1 MRFHGPNTCNFSEAF
16 VFNVA
21 ADDGWLNLRFP
32 SDEKDTNLGI
42 VDNSE
47 GSIPIAGQN
56 PTLRDGVTD

>member
-1 MRFHGPNTCNFSEAF
+1 M
-16 VFNVA
+16 
-21 ADDGWLNLRFP
+21 RFP